1 MSTFK
6 PDGTSTEQIGL
17 YVSLISE
24 MIEANG
30 SLISPLNEKPN
41 IESTIKSNF
50 LLGTFS
56 TISISFAMH

>member
-24 MIEANG
+24 MIEVNG